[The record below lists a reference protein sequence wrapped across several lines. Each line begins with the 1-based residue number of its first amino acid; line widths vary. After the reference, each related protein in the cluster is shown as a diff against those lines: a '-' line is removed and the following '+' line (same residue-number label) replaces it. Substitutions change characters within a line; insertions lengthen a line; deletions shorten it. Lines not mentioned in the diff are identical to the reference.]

1 MIARAA
7 NAVGQHLR
15 IAGALARVGVVR
27 KSQFKLEFWS
37 QVVMDCVWYGA
48 HVGLFEVLY
57 AHTGSIAGWNR
68 AEFRVLLGMLFVSD
82 AFMMIWLGQMWRFGR
97 DLKDG
102 KLDPYRVRPASA
114 LFLYAFNQFSL
125 EACVNM
131 LIACG
136 YLVYA
141 IAVAIPDAGAGTVLL
156 SLFAVLFS
164 FWGRFVVMALFSLFE
179 LLAVGTDASRFL
191 QDLFHATND
200 RPLDIFER
208 RVRLLLLY
216 VVPIGG
222 LSYLPASIVLGRMG
236 WAAALGSTAWL
247 IAFGVLVFGAWKR
260 GFRRYES
267 AMG

>member
-1 MIARAA
+1 MIDAL
-7 NAVGQHLR
+7 VQHLR
-15 IAGALARVGVVR
+15 VAGALARVGVVR

-48 HVGLFEVLY
+48 HVGLFEALY
-57 AHTGSIAGWNR
+57 AHTPSIAGWNR
-68 AEFRVLLGMLFVSD
+68 EHFRVLLGMLFVSD

-102 KLDPYRVRPASA
+102 KLDPYRVRPTAA

-131 LIACG
+131 AIACS

-141 IAVAIPDAGAGTVLL
+141 IAVAMPAAGLGTVVL
-156 SLFAVLFS
+156 SLFAVLLS
-164 FWGRFVVMALFSLFE
+164 FWARFVVMTLFSLFE
-179 LLAVGTDASRFL
+179 LFAVGADASRFL
-191 QDLFHATND
+191 GDVFHATND
-200 RPLDIFER
+200 RPLDVFEQ
-208 RVRLLLLY
+208 RVRALLLY

-222 LSYLPASIVLGRMG
+222 LSYVPASIVLGRMG
-236 WAAALGSTAWL
+236 WLETAGSVAWL
-247 IAFGVLVFGAWKR
+247 IAFGLAVFAAWTR